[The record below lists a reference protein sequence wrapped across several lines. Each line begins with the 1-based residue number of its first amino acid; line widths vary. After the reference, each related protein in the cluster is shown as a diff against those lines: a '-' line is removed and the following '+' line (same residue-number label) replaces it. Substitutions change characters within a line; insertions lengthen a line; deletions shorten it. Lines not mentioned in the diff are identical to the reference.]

1 MNRIFFRLFGV
12 CMVLISLFMCVFTY
26 AQEEVIY
33 RGRNVDIN
41 IVDADVADVLLMLA
55 EASDQN
61 IVIDTDV
68 TNTLTLRLI
77 DVPVDQA
84 IDIILQLSDL
94 EAVPMNGVV
103 VIRPIPGAHKN
114 IPVEE

>member
-1 MNRIFFRLFGV
+1 MNGRFFRVFGICV
-12 CMVLISLFMCVFTY
+12 VLISLFTGVYAY
-26 AQEEVIY
+26 AQERVVY

-41 IVDADVADVLLMLA
+41 MVEADVVDVLFMLA

-61 IVIDTDV
+61 IVIDAGV
-68 TNTLTLRLI
+68 RGFLTLHLI

-103 VIRPIPGAHKN
+103 VIRPIAGAHEN
-114 IPVEE
+114 VPTEE